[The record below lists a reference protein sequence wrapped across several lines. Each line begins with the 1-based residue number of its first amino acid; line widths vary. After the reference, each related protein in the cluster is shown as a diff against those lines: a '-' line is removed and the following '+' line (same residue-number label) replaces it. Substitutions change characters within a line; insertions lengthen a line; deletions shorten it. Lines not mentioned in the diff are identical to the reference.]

1 MHAVCDGKMCQNH
14 KMEDC
19 EGDQFLKCEVI
30 ELAEDC
36 LALALEVLKLGVLSP
51 ERELFI
57 EFNLFSETFM

>member
-1 MHAVCDGKMCQNH
+1 
-14 KMEDC
+14 MEDC